1 MEKRFRAIIFVLTSV
16 LLIGTIGYWA
26 IEDWTLLDSLYMT
39 LITLTTIGFGEVHQL
54 SGQGKVFTIL
64 LVIFGVAGA
73 AYSIRILGQM
83 ILEGQ
88 LRRYLGR
95 RMMEKQLKKLNN
107 HYIVCGYGR
116 VGETVCR
123 ELKRN
128 NVTFVVIEKST
139 ELLEQMENSGVV
151 FISGSCDDDE
161 NLKAAGIKRA
171 KGLINTIANEADAVY
186 VTLSAKQLNPDL
198 FIMARADSPG
208 ARTKLLKAGATKV
221 ISPQIYAGIRM
232 AQTSIRP
239 NVVDFMSLAAD
250 GVSNG
255 LKIEEV
261 AIKKGSRLVGVTLK
275 NSGIR
280 SELGITVIGAKKRGL
295 EMFYNPPPDFLIE
308 EGDTLILIGDSS
320 QLLKIEEFIST

>member
-1 MEKRFRAIIFVLTSV
+1 MEKRFQTIIYILAAI
-16 LLIGTIGYWA
+16 LIVGTIGYWA
-26 IEDWTLLDSLYMT
+26 IEGWDFLDALYMT

-54 SGQGKVFTIL
+54 SVRGKIFTIL
-64 LVIFGVAGA
+64 LVVFGVAGV
-73 AYSIRILGQM
+73 AYSLRILGQM

-88 LRRYLGR
+88 LRKYLGR
-95 RMMEKQLKKLNN
+95 RIMEKQIKKLKG

-116 VGETVCR
+116 VGETVCQ

-128 NVTFVVIEKST
+128 NVPFVVIERST
-139 ELLEQMENSGVV
+139 EHLEQMESRGII

-161 NLKAAGIKRA
+161 NLKTAGIQRA

-186 VTLSAKQLNPDL
+186 ITLSAKQLNPDL
-198 FIMARADSPG
+198 FIMARADSPSVHN
-208 ARTKLLKAGATKV
+208 KLLKAGATKV
-221 ISPQIYAGIRM
+221 ISPHIYAGIRM

-239 NVVDFMSLAAD
+239 NVVDFMSLAAN

-261 AIKKGSRLVGVTLK
+261 AIKKGSRLVGTTLK

-280 SELGITVIGAKKRGL
+280 SKLGITVIGAKKKGL
-295 EMFYNPPPDFLIE
+295 EMYYNPPPDFLID

-320 QLLKIEEFIST
+320 QLEKIEEFIST

>member
-1 MEKRFRAIIFVLTSV
+1 MGKRFREIIFVLTSV
-16 LLIGTIGYWA
+16 LLVGTVGYWV
-26 IEDWTLLDSLYMT
+26 IEGWDFLDSLYMT

-54 SGQGKVFTIL
+54 SVKGKIFTIL
-64 LVIFGVAGA
+64 LVVFGVAGA

-83 ILEGQ
+83 MLEGQ
-88 LRRYLGR
+88 LSKYLGR

-116 VGETVCR
+116 VGETVCQ

-128 NVTFVVIEKST
+128 HVPFVVIERST
-139 ELLEQMENSGVV
+139 ELLEQMENSGIT

-161 NLKAAGIKRA
+161 VLKAAGITRA

-208 ARTKLLKAGATKV
+208 ARIKLLRAGATKV

-250 GVSNG
+250 GAHDG

-261 AIKKGSRLVGVTLK
+261 AIKKGSRLVGATLK

-280 SELGITVIGAKKRGL
+280 SKLGITVIGAKKRGL
-295 EMFYNPPPDFLIE
+295 EMYYNPPPDFLIE
-308 EGDTLILIGDSS
+308 EGDTLILIGNSS
-320 QLLKIEEFIST
+320 QLEKIEEYTST